1 MKQITE
7 KQYRQELEKAK
18 KESQSRKYLNDIK
31 VERDKYKKKFHI
43 ETSKLLAVYLFALL
57 NAIVIYA
64 MVSMWKFAD
73 LSYLGVLIT
82 DIAAQILIYAIYCLK
97 AYKAKKSEEDLKFQ
111 REKNSLDELLKAGA
125 DSGEYV
131 PTTAGNVETFVT
143 NTPDDYDGSVG

>member
-1 MKQITE
+1 MRKMTE
-7 KQYRQELEKAK
+7 TQYRQELEKAK
-18 KESQSRKYLNDIK
+18 KESQSRKYKEEIK
-31 VERDKYKKKFHI
+31 LEKNKYKKRVYL

-82 DIAAQILIYAIYCLK
+82 DIAAQILIYGIYCLK

-111 REKNSLDELLKAGA
+111 RDKHSLDELLKAGA
-125 DSGEYV
+125 ESDEPV
-131 PTTAGNVETFVT
+131 PTTTGNVDTYTT
-143 NTPDDYDGSVG
+143 NTQDYYDNSVG